1 MLFLE
6 GEPDLATRHEMT
18 TGSNVE
24 EMLKNDLAIEYKVV
38 GDLKAAVVT
47 CEKNHDF
54 VTRDMLVKQIED
66 TEMDH
71 ADPTYRNSK
80 LHSKSDERNR
90 GRCGVKGSNK
100 IVKHLNEVLKSEL
113 TAINQY
119 FLHARMFKNWGLERL
134 NEKEFKNSIRVMKEA
149 DKLIER
155 ILFLEG
161 LPNLQSLGALS
172 IGENVEE
179 CLKSDLQFE
188 ITSQRASLVA
198 GINEAEVEQ
207 DFVTRDLLESLLK
220 CSETSIDDYETQL
233 SLINDLGIQNYIQA
247 QMEED

>member
-1 MLFLE
+1 M
-6 GEPDLATRHEMT
+6 
-18 TGSNVE
+18 
-24 EMLKNDLAIEYKVV
+24 
-38 GDLKAAVVT
+38 
-47 CEKNHDF
+47 
-54 VTRDMLVKQIED
+54 
-66 TEMDH
+66 
-71 ADPTYRNSK
+71 
-80 LHSKSDERNR
+80 
-90 GRCGVKGSNK
+90 KGSNK

-233 SLINDLGIQNYIQA
+233 SLINNLGIQNYIQA

>member
-1 MLFLE
+1 M
-6 GEPDLATRHEMT
+6 
-18 TGSNVE
+18 
-24 EMLKNDLAIEYKVV
+24 
-38 GDLKAAVVT
+38 
-47 CEKNHDF
+47 
-54 VTRDMLVKQIED
+54 
-66 TEMDH
+66 
-71 ADPTYRNSK
+71 
-80 LHSKSDERNR
+80 
-90 GRCGVKGSNK
+90 KGSNK

-198 GINEAEVEQ
+198 
-207 DFVTRDLLESLLK
+207 
-220 CSETSIDDYETQL
+220 
-233 SLINDLGIQNYIQA
+233 
-247 QMEED
+247 